1 MTPDDAPVR
10 GSTAAF
16 LLIGAL
22 TALVASAVAHGL
34 WRGGDAARMA
44 QNRAMA
50 EALDLTDI
58 ALFPEARYTRHP
70 NMADLHSAFQD
81 GPLSFEHFPAGTLIA
96 PARDFANGGLSDRER
111 DAP

>member
-1 MTPDDAPVR
+1 MTTTYAPAR

-16 LLIGAL
+16 LALSVMAALAFLALIHAF
-22 TALVASAVAHGL
+22 
-34 WRGGDAARMA
+34 WRGGDNDRMM
-44 QNRAMA
+44 QNRDLAF
-50 EALDLTDI
+50 ALDLTDI
-58 ALFPEARYTRHP
+58 ALFPEARYARHP

-96 PARDFANGGLSDRER
+96 PARHFPQGHVSDKEH